1 MFKNYFKRGALMLG
15 AAAVAASAYAGG
27 YVDVSRHYMKDL
39 NYYMGGWQGY
49 IGNTAEG
56 VGEVFGGA
64 FDCYQYIDD
73 LPAGEYTLSA
83 NAFYRCG
90 TNEYAMVHQ
99 KGNADLNTCYIYAG
113 DAKTTVKCVYEHS
126 TEWPAENTPWD
137 VEKNFPNGMSE
148 ARAAF
153 DANKFNNTVTFTHN
167 GGTLRIGICNTGCY
181 LHEWTCFSDFKLVGA
196 DNTDYSEKIINR
208 DFKDCSPINDND
220 KMVARGAWASTL
232 KKCPDVQKDET
243 QGGNFRKCGGSP
255 YIYGQ
260 KVTLPEGKYR
270 WGMKTFHRY
279 GSVEAKDGKYY
290 NHKSGVETD
299 PFGTSNRKGS
309 DWYKANDYDTY
320 NTKEEVLDAEQT
332 YAHAYIFV
340 TYAEACPANLYL
352 KPDDDDFSEGTP
364 GLQAERGDLRVRIK
378 DAWEICNGDYD
389 AMPKGSPA
397 GILKNENDGNYEVKN
412 TSYEFHDSSHERESA
427 AAFLHEGDKY
437 FQYVEFTVP
446 AGGAT
451 LWLGMGK
458 AKNTGDGY
466 WQPWCDQK
474 LLAWDENAS
483 SGVDSIALDT
493 EIDENAPVEYF
504 NMQGVRV
511 AEPTTGLYIVRQG
524 NKVSKQLIR
533 K

>member
-39 NYYMGGWQGY
+39 NYYMGGWQGFV
-49 IGNTAEG
+49 GNTAEG

-90 TNEYAMVHQ
+90 TNEYAMKNQ

-126 TEWPAENTPWD
+126 TEWPAEGAAWD
-137 VEKNFPNGMSE
+137 VEKNFPNGMGE

-181 LHEWTCFSDFKLVGA
+181 SDEWTCFSNFKLVGA

-208 DFKDCSPINDND
+208 DFTDRCDINKND
-220 KMVARGAWASTL
+220 QMVARGAWASPL
-232 KKCPDVQKDET
+232 NKCPDVQKDGT

-255 YIYGQ
+255 YLYGQ

-279 GSVEAKDGKYY
+279 GAVEGKDGKYY
-290 NHKSGVETD
+290 DHKQ
-299 PFGTSNRKGS
+299 GTEKTLAAGDRRGS
-309 DWYKANDYDTY
+309 DWFKANDYDTY
-320 NTKEEVLDAEQT
+320 NYTDEVLDAGNF
-332 YAHAYIFV
+332 YYHAFLFIS
-340 TYAEACPANLYL
+340 YAENCPANLFIAPKDL
-352 KPDDDDFSEGTP
+352 DLDLAPALDS
-364 GLQAERGDLRVRIK
+364 ERGDKLVRIK

-389 AMPKGSPA
+389 AMPKNCPA
-397 GILKNENDGNYEVKN
+397 GVLKDQNDGNYEVKN
-412 TSYEFHDSSHERESA
+412 SNYWFHDSGFERESA

-437 FQYVEFTVP
+437 FQYVDFEVP
-446 AGGAT
+446 AEGAT
-451 LWLGMGK
+451 LWVGMGK
-458 AKNTGDGY
+458 AKNTSDGY

-483 SGVDSIALDT
+483 SGVDSIAIDT
-493 EIDENAPVEYF
+493 EFDENAPVEYF

-511 AEPTTGLYIVRQG
+511 AEPTTGLYIVHQG

>member
-1 MFKNYFKRGALMLG
+1 MFKNYLKRGALMLG

-39 NYYMGGWQGY
+39 NYYMGGWQGF
-49 IGNTAEG
+49 ISETRAG
-56 VGEVFGGA
+56 VGQVWGGA

-83 NAFYRCG
+83 QACYRCG
-90 TNEYAMVHQ
+90 NNGYAKEHQ
-99 KGNADLNTCYIYAG
+99 TGNADLNTCYIYAG
-113 DAKTTVKCVYEHS
+113 DAKQTVKGLFDGRE
-126 TEWPAENTPWD
+126 TA
-137 VEKNFPNGMSE
+137 PNNMDE
-148 ARAAF
+148 AAASF
-153 DANKFNNTVTFTHN
+153 AANEYPVSLKFTHN

-181 LHEWTCFSDFKLVGA
+181 EDEWACFDDFKLVGA

-208 DFKDCSPINDND
+208 DFSDCSPINDNTA
-220 KMVARGAWASTL
+220 MVARGAWAST
-232 KKCPDVQKDET
+232 KGKCPDVQKDDT

-255 YIYGQ
+255 YMYGQ

-290 NHKSGVETD
+290 NHKTGVETE
-299 PFGTSNRKGS
+299 PFGNSLRKGS

-320 NTKEEVLDAEQT
+320 NYSDELLADENSVD
-332 YAHAYIFV
+332 YAHAYLLV
-340 TYAEACPANLYL
+340 VYADEFPANTHM
-352 KPDDDDFSEGTP
+352 KPYDAIWDPNP
-364 GLQAERGDLRVRIK
+364 GLDEARGDIRVRIK

-389 AMPKGSPA
+389 AMPKNCPA
-397 GILKNENDGNYEVKN
+397 GVLKNQNDGNYEVKN
-412 TSYEFHDSSHERESA
+412 TNYWFHDSGFERESG
-427 AAFLHEGDKY
+427 AAFVNEGDKY

-451 LWLGMGK
+451 LWVGMGK
-458 AKNTGDGY
+458 MANTSDGY

-474 LLAWDENAS
+474 LLVWDENAS